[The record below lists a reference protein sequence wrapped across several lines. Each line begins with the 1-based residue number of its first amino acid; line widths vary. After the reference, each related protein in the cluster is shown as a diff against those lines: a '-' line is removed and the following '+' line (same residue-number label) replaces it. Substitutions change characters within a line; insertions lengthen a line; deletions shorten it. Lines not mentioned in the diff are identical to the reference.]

1 MSKDHPKSGQK
12 FFQREFFFVSCRES
26 FFGQGSEE
34 MSKEHAC
41 KVSRQCHFCTWSFF
55 RKKVTQRRWTD
66 ILLPR
71 SISLLIS
78 RPPWNYLLLLCIYG
92 MPTRFDGEFSCSQRK
107 KLATCQSRLC
117 RLGVAPCT
125 IGMSTSISA
134 GNPCFLRQSS
144 CDVISRNLF
153 LCDSSFFSVERI
165 NEKKSVSFKTKSN
178 FNPFSSHTWKMSLFE
193 ELVPMKKVRQIF
205 CFW

>member
-1 MSKDHPKSGQK
+1 M
-12 FFQREFFFVSCRES
+12 QREFFFVSCRES
-26 FFGQGSEE
+26 FLGQGSEE

-55 RKKVTQRRWTD
+55 QKKVTQRWWTD

-92 MPTRFDGEFSCSQRK
+92 MPTWFDGEFSCSQRK
-107 KLATCQSRLC
+107 KLATCHSRLC

-134 GNPCFLRQSS
+134 GNPWFLRQKLLWRHF
-144 CDVISRNLF
+144 SRSL
-153 LCDSSFFSVERI
+153 SMRFFSLLCWAHKR
-165 NEKKSVSFKTKSN
+165 KKSVSFKAKSN
-178 FNPFSSHTWKMSLFE
+178 FNPFSSHMWKMSLFK
-193 ELVPMKKVRQIF
+193 ELVPMKKVRQMF
-205 CFW
+205 YFW